1 MEKSNTLTRTRARKG
16 AENSSPGNSHLAERS
31 NQLNNPSHVTPALI
45 SHLAGRFSPEFIAG
59 KIDELLNATHV
70 TKGGQVIADN
80 RAREAG
86 LRLLMAYLIGP
97 PVQRQEIVQVNFDSL
112 EELQRR
118 AQQSPALRA
127 AVAKILEPL
136 PGNIMPDSVKQ
147 GDVAPPVEVS
157 EES

>member
-1 MEKSNTLTRTRARKG
+1 MITQKTSTPTRMRAKKG
-16 AENSSPGNSHLAERS
+16 TETPGNSHLIQRS
-31 NQLNNPSHVTPALI
+31 QELQNPSHVTPALI

-70 TKGGQVIADN
+70 TKGGKRIADN

-86 LRLLMAYLIGP
+86 LKLLMAYLIGL

-136 PGNIMPDSVKQ
+136 PGGLQSDGPPNFQEEDSK
-147 GDVAPPVEVS
+147 
-157 EES
+157 